1 MDKKTVFNTVAHTIG
16 AQFQVQAADV
26 TEATNFQ
33 RDLGADFVDLAHF
46 IVEIEDEFG
55 DVIPDDAAEQIET
68 VQDLVKVIIQNTPN
82 KK

>member
-1 MDKKTVFNTVAHTIG
+1 MDEKTVFNTVAQTIG
-16 AQFQVQAADV
+16 EQFQVQAADV
-26 TEATNFQ
+26 TVATNFQ

-68 VQDLVKVIIQNTPN
+68 VQDLVTVIIQNTPN